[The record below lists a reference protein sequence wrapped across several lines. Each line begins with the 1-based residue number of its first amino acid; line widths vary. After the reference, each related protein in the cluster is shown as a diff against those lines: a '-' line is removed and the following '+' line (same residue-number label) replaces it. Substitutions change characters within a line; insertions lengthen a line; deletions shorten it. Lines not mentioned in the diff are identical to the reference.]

1 MEKLLQFHRNFY
13 NILYHSRLLSSQENL
28 TDRHVCVTV
37 YIYIYYL
44 EIVRLFFEKHCNK
57 WISRPTKL
65 WQFLF
70 IWSSTT
76 SQPFSPL
83 LHSWLSEIRGGLT
96 VCVSISS
103 HFLHAWLVPLCS
115 WRRRQFNS
123 QQKRLL
129 VLLYD
134 NLTSSWV
141 GEVSVLAT
149 DRAGRLREFIF
160 LSSDWVLVTW
170 ESFFSCSLHS
180 SVIT

>member
-1 MEKLLQFHRNFY
+1 MYVSQYIHKY
-13 NILYHSRLLSSQENL
+13 INILKLFGSSL
-28 TDRHVCVTV
+28 KS
-37 YIYIYYL
+37 
-44 EIVRLFFEKHCNK
+44 IVING
-57 WISRPTKL
+57 
-65 WQFLF
+65 FLDQQNYGIFF
-70 IWSSTT
+70 IWSQTT
-76 SQPFSPL
+76 SQPFSPF

-103 HFLHAWLVPLCS
+103 HFLHAWLVSLCF

-123 QQKRLL
+123 HQKRLL

-134 NLTSSWV
+134 NLTSSCV

-170 ESFFSCSLHS
+170 ESSFSCSLHS
-180 SVIT
+180 TVIT